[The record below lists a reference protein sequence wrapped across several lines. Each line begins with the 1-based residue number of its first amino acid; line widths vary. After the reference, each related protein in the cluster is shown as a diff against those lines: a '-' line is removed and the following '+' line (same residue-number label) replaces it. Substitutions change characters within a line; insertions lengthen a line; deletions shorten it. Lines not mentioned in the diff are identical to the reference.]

1 MADVTLGRISKIL
14 RGVFEL
20 LWTRQEGMPAK
31 EVLALLP
38 DVVKL
43 TEYELGYSSSAN
55 TPKYEKIVRLA
66 TIPLVKAG
74 WMIKNDKG
82 RWFLTESG
90 RQACRKYPNV
100 EELYTEA
107 IKLYEESKKNFP
119 LYRIAIE
126 EAEEKAWSYIQSYL
140 QEISRNEMQKLIAD
154 LVSAMGYHVAWMA
167 PLEKN
172 QSPIDIVA
180 YVDPVGAKGLR
191 ILVQVSHKGQAVTLE
206 GLKAFSSILSA
217 SDYGLFLATGG
228 FTSDVMEQ
236 IGTGVFKKITLVDME
251 GLYSLWVK
259 YYNELGEEAKNRFP
273 LKAIHFLNKQE

>member
-20 LWTRQEGMPAK
+20 LWNRQDGMPAK

-38 DVVKL
+38 DVVKF
-43 TEYELGYSSSAN
+43 TEYELGYSTSAN

-74 WMIKNDKG
+74 WMIKSDKG
-82 RWFLTESG
+82 RWFLTEAG
-90 RQACRKYPNV
+90 RQACRKYPNI

-107 IKLYEESKKNFP
+107 IRLYEESRKNFP
-119 LYRIAIE
+119 LYKIAIE
-126 EAEEKAWSYIQSYL
+126 EAEERSWSYIQSYL
-140 QEISRNEMQKLIAD
+140 QETSRIEIQKIVTD
-154 LVSAMGYHVAWMA
+154 LVVAMGYHLAWVA
-167 PLEKN
+167 PVEKDHG
-172 QSPIDIVA
+172 PIDIVA
-180 YVDPVGAKGLR
+180 HIDPLGAKGLR
-191 ILVQVSHKGQAVTLE
+191 ILAQVSHKGQAVTLE
-206 GLKAFSSILSA
+206 GLKAFSATLSNG
-217 SDYGLFLATGG
+217 DYGLFVATGG

-236 IGTGVFKKITLVDME
+236 IGTGTFKRITLVDME

-259 YYNELGEEAKNRFP
+259 YYAQLGEEAKSRFP

>member
-1 MADVTLGRISKIL
+1 MADVTLGRISKML

-20 LWTRQEGMPAK
+20 LWTRQDGMPAR

-43 TEYELGYSSSAN
+43 TEYELGYSTSAH
-55 TPKYEKIVRLA
+55 TPKYEKIIRLA
-66 TIPLVKAG
+66 TIPLAKAG

-90 RQACRKYPNV
+90 RQACRKYPNI

-107 IKLYEESKKNFP
+107 IRLYEEGRKNFP
-119 LYRIAIE
+119 LYKIAIE
-126 EAEEKAWSYIQSYL
+126 DAEEKAWGHIQSYL
-140 QEISRNEMQKLIAD
+140 QEASRNEIQKLVVH
-154 LVSAMGYHVAWMA
+154 LVSAMGYHVAWVA

-172 QSPIDIVA
+172 QGAIDIVA

-191 ILVQVSHKGQAVTLE
+191 ILAQVSHKGQAVTLE
-206 GLKAFSSILSA
+206 GLKAFSTLVSA
-217 SDYGLFLATGG
+217 GDYGLFVATGG

-259 YYNELGEEAKNRFP
+259 FYNELGEEAKNRFP
-273 LKAIHFLNKQE
+273 LKSVYFLNKQE

>member
-20 LWTRQEGMPAK
+20 LWTRQDGMPAK
-31 EVLALLP
+31 VVLSLLP
-38 DVVKL
+38 DVVQL
-43 TEYELGYSSSAN
+43 TEYELGYSTSAN

-82 RWFLTESG
+82 RWFLTEAG
-90 RQACRKYPNV
+90 RQACRKYPNI

-107 IKLYEESKKNFP
+107 IRLYEESRKNFP
-119 LYRIAIE
+119 LYKIAIE
-126 EAEEKAWSYIQSYL
+126 EAEERSWSHIQSYL
-140 QEISRNEMQKLIAD
+140 QEAPRIEIQRLVTD
-154 LVSAMGYHVAWMA
+154 LVVAMGYHVTWVV
-167 PLEKN
+167 PPEKDHA
-172 QSPIDIVA
+172 QIDIVA
-180 YVDPVGAKGLR
+180 YVDPIGANGLR

-206 GLKAFSSILSA
+206 GLKAFSSTLSA
-217 SDYGLFLATGG
+217 VDYGLFVATGG

-236 IGTGVFKKITLVDME
+236 IGTGAFKRITLVDME

-259 YYNELGEEAKNRFP
+259 FYNELGEEAKNRLP
-273 LKAIHFLNKQE
+273 LKAVHFLNKQE